1 MEAPPMSPAAE
12 REQDVASRSAKEARR
27 DAEALDEEEER
38 LQTAR
43 RGIAAELDAV
53 QLLHVEAM
61 QQYEQDS
68 ARLARYEDALAQ
80 AKTLSTEECGSLE
93 NTPLSTLTAL
103 YEELAQFE
111 RDSARDEAIEQLESC
126 RKKTAQRMK
135 KLARSGPS
143 DSEIKEAIIE
153 DSISRTSG
161 NCPCP
166 YHAASNGSRCGRR
179 SAYSRYGGEYVTC
192 YAHQISNEEVQDY
205 RSLLVADPLLM
216 MQDDFADPWTIAAG
230 DRSVPVEPSPVP
242 PMPAEMGA
250 RVVELEAEL
259 QKIDVEIAAL
269 SAKRTDL
276 LGKAGSAEGEL
287 MRLNQRELVRQREWQ
302 ARAKQH
308 AQNTQVAGV
317 VFLITGVL
325 GSVAG
330 AYGYYEQPTTR
341 ATLTQERDAQAV
353 NEEFGLPTDMSKVQ
367 ELENQ
372 LARQETLGPVGLAV
386 GIPLVALG
394 VLFIFAGDKRKKS
407 LERMSLSAG
416 RLQWR
421 F

>member
-1 MEAPPMSPAAE
+1 MSPAAE
-12 REQDVASRSAKEARR
+12 QERDGAIESAKQVRR

-38 LQTAR
+38 LETAR

-53 QLLHVEAM
+53 QLLHVEAV
-61 QQYEQDS
+61 QQHEQDS
-68 ARLARYEDALAQ
+68 ARFARYKDALAQ
-80 AKTLSTEECGSLE
+80 AKTISTEECESLDE
-93 NTPLSTLTAL
+93 TPLSTLTTL

-111 RDSARDEAIEQLESC
+111 RESARDEAIEQLESC

-143 DSEIKEAIIE
+143 DSEIKQAIIQ
-153 DSISRTSG
+153 DSISRTPG

-179 SAYSRYGGEYVTC
+179 SAYSKYGGEYVTC
-192 YAHQISNEEVQDY
+192 YAQQVSNEEVQEY
-205 RSLLVADPLLM
+205 RSRLVADPLLM
-216 MQDDFADPWTIAAG
+216 RQDDFADPWTTAAG
-230 DRSVPVEPSPVP
+230 DRPVPVEPSPVP
-242 PMPAEMGA
+242 PMAPEMGA
-250 RVVELEAEL
+250 RVAELEAEI
-259 QKIDVEIAAL
+259 QKVDVELAAL
-269 SAKRTDL
+269 SAKKTDL
-276 LGKAGSAEGEL
+276 LGKVGSAEGEL
-287 MRLNQRELVRQREWQ
+287 ARLDQRELKRQRQWH

-317 VFLITGVL
+317 VLLITGVL
-325 GSVAG
+325 GAVAG

-341 ATLTQERDAQAV
+341 TALAQERDAQAL
-353 NEEFGLPTDMSKVQ
+353 NEELGLPTDTSKVQ
-367 ELENQ
+367 DLEDQ

-386 GIPLVALG
+386 GIPLITLG
-394 VLFIFAGDKRKKS
+394 VLFIFAADKRKKT